1 MCRVIFNKKKAKAKR
16 KKKRDKKTTTTT
28 TKYMNKN
35 AQHYFN
41 LLNSSIKA

>member
-16 KKKRDKKTTTTT
+16 KKKRDKKTTTT
-28 TKYMNKN
+28 KYMNKN